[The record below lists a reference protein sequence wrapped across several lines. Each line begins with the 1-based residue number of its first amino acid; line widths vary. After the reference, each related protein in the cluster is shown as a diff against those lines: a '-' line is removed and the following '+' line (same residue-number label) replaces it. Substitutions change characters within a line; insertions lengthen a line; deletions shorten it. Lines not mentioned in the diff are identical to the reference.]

1 VTNYTFADNLTDS
14 LRKEIVINFM
24 NDRTKVP
31 QLFTIHFTGVDEV
44 QHIEGK
50 WASQA
55 IQNLEIIDSCI
66 ESIIEQT
73 IKQGI
78 CSFD

>member
-1 VTNYTFADNLTDS
+1 
-14 LRKEIVINFM
+14 M
-24 NDRTKVP
+24 NNSTRVP

-50 WASQA
+50 WSSRA

-73 IKQGI
+73 IQKGLYFVYQI
-78 CSFD
+78 S